1 MFRAGSPFS
10 GKFVLFKPV
19 LFVQVMP
26 AGSKDAGNGR
36 TAGRF
41 RLTSRLEEEI
51 TGSMPGAGT
60 SRGSHHSTKSRGMLS
75 IASPSDFPAS
85 PSLRSS
91 KHFSRCRLSDCLI
104 TRGLRMRS
112 PALRSTLEL
121 RADLI
126 MDSRESTVNEI
137 TRASS
142 GISGAKWI
150 GYLRTRGGSLAR

>member
-1 MFRAGSPFS
+1 MPFDVFRAGSPFS

-91 KHFSRCRLSDCLI
+91 KHFSRRRLSDCLF
-104 TRGLRMRS
+104 TRGWRIGS
-112 PALRSTLEL
+112 PALRSALEL
-121 RADLI
+121 RKI
-126 MDSRESTVNEI
+126 SSWTHSSRRL
-137 TRASS
+137 TRMRGLWRKSPRRS
-142 GISGAKWI
+142 G
-150 GYLRTRGGSLAR
+150 

>member
-26 AGSKDAGNGR
+26 AGSRDAGNGR
-36 TAGRF
+36 SAGRF

-121 RADLI
+121 REI
-126 MDSRESTVNEI
+126 SSWTHSSRRST
-137 TRASS
+137 RMC
-142 GISGAKWI
+142 G
-150 GYLRTRGGSLAR
+150 LRRKSAGRSVKGL